1 MPDVTVADTH
11 IRRSQL
17 DYQQA
22 MADNMPTGPAWPRE
36 PGAVLMK
43 VLSGLASNWA
53 YVDGRAADLL
63 EIESDPRVT
72 SEMLDSWETA
82 WGLPDPC
89 IAEAV
94 TVSDRRIALVQKM
107 TSEGGQSIPYF
118 LSVASGLGYT
128 IWIQEY
134 SPYMTGMSRCGDTR
148 IDPYSNDYRWVIGYP
163 EIRYQWTVHLT
174 NNRETWFRAGAGG
187 GEVGV
192 DHMLT
197 IALATDLECI
207 IRRWKPAQTE
217 VSFDYSLLTAS
228 FLTDSNGTMLTDSNG
243 IFLTGL

>member
-1 MPDVTVADTH
+1 MADTH
-11 IRRSQL
+11 VRRTQS

-22 MADNMPTGPAWPRE
+22 MADNLPTGPAWPRE
-36 PGAVLMK
+36 TDALLMK
-43 VLSGLASNWA
+43 VLNGLASNWS

-94 TVSDRRIALVQKM
+94 TIADRRKALVQKM

-118 LSVASGLGYT
+118 VSVAQGLGYT
-128 IWIQEY
+128 VMIQEY
-134 SPYMTGMSRCGDTR
+134 SPYMAGMSRCGDTR
-148 IDPYSNDYRWVIGYP
+148 TDIYSNDYRWVIGYP
-163 EIRYQWTVHLT
+163 SIRYQWTVKLT
-174 NNRETWFRAGAGG
+174 NNRETWFRTGTGG

-192 DHMLT
+192 DHMVT
-197 IALATDLECI
+197 IALATDIECV

-217 VSFDYSLLTAS
+217 VSFDYSLLAAAFLTDS
-228 FLTDSNGTMLTDSNG
+228 SGTFLTDSNGVY
-243 IFLTGL
+243 LTGM

>member
-1 MPDVTVADTH
+1 MPDTH
-11 IRRSQL
+11 VRRTQS

-22 MADNMPTGPAWPRE
+22 MADNLPTGPAWPRE
-36 PGAVLMK
+36 PDAMLMK

-63 EIESDPRVT
+63 EIESDPRIT
-72 SEMLDSWETA
+72 SEMLDSWEAA

-89 IAEAV
+89 VAEAI
-94 TVSDRRIALVQKM
+94 TIADRRVALVQKM

-118 LSVASGLGYT
+118 LGIAQGLGYT
-128 IWIQEY
+128 VGIQEY
-134 SPYMTGMSRCGDTR
+134 SPYMTGISRCGDTR
-148 IDPYSNDYRWVIGYP
+148 TDLYSNDYRWVIGSP
-163 EIRYQWTVHLT
+163 DIRYQWTVHLT
-174 NNRETWFRAGAGG
+174 NNRETWFRTGAGG

-192 DHMLT
+192 DHMVT

-217 VSFDYSLLTAS
+217 VSFDYSLLAAA
-228 FLTDSNGTMLTDSNG
+228 FLTDSDGTRLTDSTG
-243 IFLTGL
+243 VFLTGL